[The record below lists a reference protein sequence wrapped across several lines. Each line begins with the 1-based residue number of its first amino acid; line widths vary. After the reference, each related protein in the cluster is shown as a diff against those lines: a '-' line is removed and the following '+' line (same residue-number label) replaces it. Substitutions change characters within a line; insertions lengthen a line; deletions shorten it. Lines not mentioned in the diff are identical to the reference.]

1 MTNLADR
8 LVVVFGL
15 NVTLTLQV
23 APAGSVEGQFSVI
36 ANHDAYVPVI
46 PMLPMVN
53 DVLPLF
59 VTVVTRGP
67 AVAPTATLPNLRL
80 VGLTDAA
87 GVTVNVLDF
96 LMPFAVPEMD
106 AVFLLATWPVTM
118 SNGTDCSPWGTTMLA
133 ATG

>member
-1 MTNLADR
+1 
-8 LVVVFGL
+8 
-15 NVTLTLQV
+15 
-23 APAGSVEGQFSVI
+23 
-36 ANHDAYVPVI
+36 
-46 PMLPMVN
+46 MVN

-59 VTVVTRGP
+59 VTLVTSGP

-80 VGLTDAA
+80 VGLTDAD
-87 GVTVNVLDF
+87 GITVNVLDF

-106 AVFLLATWPVTM
+106 AVFLLGTWAVTT

>member
-1 MTNLADR
+1 M
-8 LVVVFGL
+8 
-15 NVTLTLQV
+15 
-23 APAGSVEGQFSVI
+23 
-36 ANHDAYVPVI
+36 

-59 VTVVTRGP
+59 VTVVTSGP

-80 VGLTDAA
+80 VGLTDAD

-106 AVFLLATWPVTM
+106 AVSVLVSSQATSDWY
-118 SNGTDCSPWGTTMLA
+118 
-133 ATG
+133 